1 MLQTINRVFTH
12 STSFKRRGKGDNE
25 NSGDKSPLSG
35 KDSAAGDQRPDSPIR
50 LGSPSIAALGESTL
64 KKIVKRS
71 FYGDTSVEPLVD
83 GRGGTGKEVPTEML
97 AFEIGAIMRRTLEIC
112 DSMSEKMLSSLRAN
126 LQAPGVV
133 TLISSDLRVL
143 WGLAGYEKHQ
153 ELRSV
158 ACRVAVLGR
167 KCRESR
173 LHRLE
178 RLFARLDSTDADYK
192 MFAASSAE
200 GEVLLRFM
208 REQAEATSELKS
220 EMESIQELHSRIQEY
235 GEWNSLQD
243 MVTQGKLVEKL
254 QGHCLWAYH
263 LDFLVQLLIIAACYV
278 RKKIFAAFG
287 HGMCPPRI
295 REACVGEAG
304 LALHYANVVVLLE
317 RIIQQPDEVLGPTR
331 DELYEMLP
339 RNIQYLLRVQLQD
352 ALNFQ
357 ADGRVEANLK
367 RGLLLLPTMAH
378 NTITWHSLH
387 TPGAA
392 LDSSEAVFQVQTF
405 YFANLQA
412 VNATLV
418 DVLLGLCRIC
428 GVESPIGCV
437 STQVPASLDYTQ
449 LVAEK
454 VAEAERQFRKACGMD
469 ERDEDWF
476 GGEVTKVHDDSCQA
490 RRAQTPRGGEAAP
503 VASAV
508 SVVSAASDVEG
519 GRSGSAGGGGGVN
532 GGSDGTGSPAFVT
545 PPESPASAVSLPSAI
560 PVSRSEGGGV
570 ERKGGAGRR
579 ERGRTDGRDGEE
591 QSQSLEERGGMKA
604 GREEELGEAEQCG
617 KSRTGGG
624 RAKKS
629 SQGAASSSSGRV
641 RSRSKLQQENELPR
655 AQTAPTAETTAV
667 TSVHNGR
674 DSGGDC
680 GGSNT
685 SGINSTSG
693 TESPFRVPSR
703 PSSGRPTRSRPS
715 SSRFK
720 GSDAS
725 GSAAG
730 AGAAVGP
737 SDSSS
742 SSPSRLPTPPPP
754 ATYSRPRI
762 PSSRSDNSFLQQQG
776 GGGRRG
782 KESMR
787 NSGGGVCKSQSCSPQ
802 ADRLVV
808 ASCASSSPGRPSPG
822 RLSPSDASPSRASP
836 GRGSPRQASGCFS
849 PQGLPFLSPA
859 GTPSPADSPRS
870 SRLGRGE
877 ARGDVG
883 GGLGEKEASGGG
895 RGAREAT
902 GEGLDETRAMRDRLG
917 DGEQEREAQGE
928 AGLEGATGEARKR
941 SSKSC
946 SWGSQRWG
954 FSKSR
959 SMRVTTA
966 PPATPPRPSTPP
978 ASSFSSDLM
987 LAAGVTDWD
996 TESPAVAR
1004 VDGSLSLD
1012 HSLSSSLL
1020 SPSLLET
1027 RRLRKA
1033 MQGGAIVGCFTGG
1046 GAAAAMDSESEAEGG
1061 RRGGGGSR
1069 CEDCELNK

>member
-12 STSFKRRGKGDNE
+12 STSFKRRGKGDHE

-35 KDSAAGDQRPDSPIR
+35 KYSAAGDQRPDSPIR

-64 KKIVKRS
+64 KKIVNRS

-235 GEWNSLQD
+235 GEWNSLQE

-352 ALNFQ
+352 SLNFQ

-392 LDSSEAVFQVQTF
+392 LDSSETVFQVQTF

-437 STQVPASLDYTQ
+437 STQVPASLDYSQ

-508 SVVSAASDVEG
+508 SVVSAAS
-519 GRSGSAGGGGGVN
+519 GSV
-532 GGSDGTGSPAFVT
+532 VR
-545 PPESPASAVSLPSAI
+545 E
-560 PVSRSEGGGV
+560 
-570 ERKGGAGRR
+570 KG
-579 ERGRTDGRDGEE
+579 
-591 QSQSLEERGGMKA
+591 
-604 GREEELGEAEQCG
+604 
-617 KSRTGGG
+617 
-624 RAKKS
+624 
-629 SQGAASSSSGRV
+629 
-641 RSRSKLQQENELPR
+641 LQ
-655 AQTAPTAETTAV
+655 
-667 TSVHNGR
+667 
-674 DSGGDC
+674 
-680 GGSNT
+680 
-685 SGINSTSG
+685 
-693 TESPFRVPSR
+693 
-703 PSSGRPTRSRPS
+703 PS

-720 GSDAS
+720 GTDAS
-725 GSAAG
+725 GPPAAAAAAAAAAG
-730 AGAAVGP
+730 VGGVGP
-737 SDSSS
+737 CGSSS

-762 PSSRSDNSFLQQQG
+762 PSSRSDSSFLQQQG
-776 GGGRRG
+776 GGGQRG

-836 GRGSPRQASGCFS
+836 SRGSPGQASGCFS

-877 ARGDVG
+877 ARGNVG
-883 GGLGEKEASGGG
+883 EGLGEGEARGEG

-902 GEGLDETRAMRDRLG
+902 GEVLG
-917 DGEQEREAQGE
+917 GRGATGDGQGEGEQERETQGGAELE
-928 AGLEGATGEARKR
+928 AATGEARKR
-941 SSKSC
+941 NSRS

-954 FSKSR
+954 FGKSR

-978 ASSFSSDLM
+978 PSSFSSDPM
-987 LAAGVTDWD
+987 LAAGATDWD

-1004 VDGSLSLD
+1004 VDGSLSPD

-1046 GAAAAMDSESEAEGG
+1046 GAAAALDSESEAEGG
-1061 RRGGGGSR
+1061 RRARGGSR
-1069 CEDCELNK
+1069 PGTGRSSGRVKGERVSGERVSGRASSESGGSGRRSKLLGGSSRENVKGSGDGSGSRSGDAEGATSSSTPRKTKHFYSQPMPPRAQWNEQMGVATEADGAL

>member
-560 PVSRSEGGGV
+560 P
-570 ERKGGAGRR
+570 
-579 ERGRTDGRDGEE
+579 
-591 QSQSLEERGGMKA
+591 
-604 GREEELGEAEQCG
+604 
-617 KSRTGGG
+617 
-624 RAKKS
+624 
-629 SQGAASSSSGRV
+629 
-641 RSRSKLQQENELPR
+641 
-655 AQTAPTAETTAV
+655 
-667 TSVHNGR
+667 
-674 DSGGDC
+674 
-680 GGSNT
+680 
-685 SGINSTSG
+685 
-693 TESPFRVPSR
+693 
-703 PSSGRPTRSRPS
+703 
-715 SSRFK
+715 
-720 GSDAS
+720 
-725 GSAAG
+725 
-730 AGAAVGP
+730 
-737 SDSSS
+737 
-742 SSPSRLPTPPPP
+742 
-754 ATYSRPRI
+754 
-762 PSSRSDNSFLQQQG
+762 
-776 GGGRRG
+776 
-782 KESMR
+782 
-787 NSGGGVCKSQSCSPQ
+787 
-802 ADRLVV
+802 
-808 ASCASSSPGRPSPG
+808 
-822 RLSPSDASPSRASP
+822 
-836 GRGSPRQASGCFS
+836 
-849 PQGLPFLSPA
+849 GLPFLSPA

-928 AGLEGATGEARKR
+928 AG
-941 SSKSC
+941 
-946 SWGSQRWG
+946 
-954 FSKSR
+954 
-959 SMRVTTA
+959 
-966 PPATPPRPSTPP
+966 
-978 ASSFSSDLM
+978 SFSSDLM

>member
-1 MLQTINRVFTH
+1 MAWYLNFMVWHGVARC
-12 STSFKRRGKGDNE
+12 
-25 NSGDKSPLSG
+25 
-35 KDSAAGDQRPDSPIR
+35 
-50 LGSPSIAALGESTL
+50 
-64 KKIVKRS
+64 
-71 FYGDTSVEPLVD
+71 
-83 GRGGTGKEVPTEML
+83 GTVWH
-97 AFEIGAIMRRTLEIC
+97 
-112 DSMSEKMLSSLRAN
+112 
-126 LQAPGVV
+126 GVTRYV
-133 TLISSDLRVL
+133 TV
-143 WGLAGYEKHQ
+143 WHG
-153 ELRSV
+153 
-158 ACRVAVLGR
+158 
-167 KCRESR
+167 
-173 LHRLE
+173 
-178 RLFARLDSTDADYK
+178 
-192 MFAASSAE
+192 
-200 GEVLLRFM
+200 RFM

-235 GEWNSLQD
+235 GEWNSLQE

-392 LDSSEAVFQVQTF
+392 LDSSEAVFQVQVGGSRLVVPGGWIRQSLLICTACTPDAAFAAAAAAAEQLEVPHSPLTSLPSRPIPTRSPWTCASWACAASAEWSRPSAVPPHRCESETSHPLCDPLSRPPPITLQTF

-519 GRSGSAGGGGGVN
+519 GRSEGSNVVREKGLQCNRPHTPAPTAATVSASATSFAATATANAAAAELGASGSAAAACSIGEGEGSRGTSTATTMSIHKSSSTGSAGGGGGVN

-604 GREEELGEAEQCG
+604 GREEESGEAEQGG

-629 SQGAASSSSGRV
+629 GQGAASSSSGRV

-693 TESPFRVPSR
+693 TESPSRVPSR

-742 SSPSRLPTPPPP
+742 SSPSCLPTPPPP

-822 RLSPSDASPSRASP
+822 RLSPRPP
-836 GRGSPRQASGCFS
+836 VPLPRWY
-849 PQGLPFLSPA
+849 PF
-859 GTPSPADSPRS
+859 PR
-870 SRLGRGE
+870 
-877 ARGDVG
+877 
-883 GGLGEKEASGGG
+883 
-895 RGAREAT
+895 
-902 GEGLDETRAMRDRLG
+902 
-917 DGEQEREAQGE
+917 
-928 AGLEGATGEARKR
+928 
-941 SSKSC
+941 
-946 SWGSQRWG
+946 
-954 FSKSR
+954 
-959 SMRVTTA
+959 
-966 PPATPPRPSTPP
+966 
-978 ASSFSSDLM
+978 
-987 LAAGVTDWD
+987 
-996 TESPAVAR
+996 
-1004 VDGSLSLD
+1004 
-1012 HSLSSSLL
+1012 
-1020 SPSLLET
+1020 
-1027 RRLRKA
+1027 
-1033 MQGGAIVGCFTGG
+1033 
-1046 GAAAAMDSESEAEGG
+1046 
-1061 RRGGGGSR
+1061 
-1069 CEDCELNK
+1069 

>member
-1 MLQTINRVFTH
+1 
-12 STSFKRRGKGDNE
+12 
-25 NSGDKSPLSG
+25 
-35 KDSAAGDQRPDSPIR
+35 
-50 LGSPSIAALGESTL
+50 
-64 KKIVKRS
+64 
-71 FYGDTSVEPLVD
+71 
-83 GRGGTGKEVPTEML
+83 
-97 AFEIGAIMRRTLEIC
+97 MRRTLEIC

-235 GEWNSLQD
+235 GEWNSLQE

-519 GRSGSAGGGGGVN
+519 GRSEGSNVVREKGLQCNRPHTPAPTAATVSASATSFAATATANAAAAELGASGSAAAACSIGEGEGSRGTSTATTMSIHKSSSTGSAGGGGGVN

-604 GREEELGEAEQCG
+604 GREEESGEAEQGG

-629 SQGAASSSSGRV
+629 GQGAASSSSGRV

-693 TESPFRVPSR
+693 TESPSRVPSR

-742 SSPSRLPTPPPP
+742 SSPSCLPTPPPP

-822 RLSPSDASPSRASP
+822 RLSPRPP
-836 GRGSPRQASGCFS
+836 VPLPRWY
-849 PQGLPFLSPA
+849 PF
-859 GTPSPADSPRS
+859 PR
-870 SRLGRGE
+870 
-877 ARGDVG
+877 
-883 GGLGEKEASGGG
+883 
-895 RGAREAT
+895 
-902 GEGLDETRAMRDRLG
+902 
-917 DGEQEREAQGE
+917 
-928 AGLEGATGEARKR
+928 
-941 SSKSC
+941 
-946 SWGSQRWG
+946 
-954 FSKSR
+954 
-959 SMRVTTA
+959 
-966 PPATPPRPSTPP
+966 
-978 ASSFSSDLM
+978 
-987 LAAGVTDWD
+987 
-996 TESPAVAR
+996 
-1004 VDGSLSLD
+1004 
-1012 HSLSSSLL
+1012 
-1020 SPSLLET
+1020 
-1027 RRLRKA
+1027 
-1033 MQGGAIVGCFTGG
+1033 
-1046 GAAAAMDSESEAEGG
+1046 
-1061 RRGGGGSR
+1061 
-1069 CEDCELNK
+1069 